1 MVFFEICFEKL
12 SLIQIDPFSIWVK
25 YFFQN
30 FLHYWFEDDDA
41 EISTAEKFKCGIIV
55 CVNYRN
61 NFYFPNFNFKFCHF
75 DLNFIINA
83 QFEFNNPVVW
93 FKTCSP
99 IPLKTLWPSEHES
112 CWMVT
117 NGLPNTSLVKL
128 LGVKLWTLNI
138 KSLHLHFLLRWNYCY
153 CTLSNG
159 VYKY

>member
-61 NFYFPNFNFKFCHF
+61 NFYFPNFKF
-75 DLNFIINA
+75 
-83 QFEFNNPVVW
+83 
-93 FKTCSP
+93 
-99 IPLKTLWPSEHES
+99 
-112 CWMVT
+112 
-117 NGLPNTSLVKL
+117 
-128 LGVKLWTLNI
+128 
-138 KSLHLHFLLRWNYCY
+138 
-153 CTLSNG
+153 
-159 VYKY
+159 